1 MGKMYVVLDDRGRV
15 LIPSEIRKLL
25 GLRGGSKL
33 AVRVEAGRI
42 ILEKQPPRTKKVRAG
57 RRWGREA
64 FLDAGEATFAD

>member
-42 ILEKQPPRTKKVRAG
+42 ILVKQPPRAKKVRAG
-57 RRWGREA
+57 RRWGRR
-64 FLDAGEATFAD
+64 LL